1 MVAAV
6 QLFCIMVLRNCR
18 EIPAYYWFSSYVVFV
33 GVTNVVD
40 GAGFLYKKYA
50 VFPRSLFINFPVIYT
65 GSREIVKLPHVQVRL
80 YVEPRSGSGEKLA
93 GDALVGCGRRR
104 GGRDGPLV

>member
-1 MVAAV
+1 MSELLKIQGIHKRMVRF
-6 QLFCIMVLRNCR
+6 QKC
-18 EIPAYYWFSSYVVFV
+18 
-33 GVTNVVD
+33 VVD

-93 GDALVGCGRRR
+93 GDAPVGCGRRR
-104 GGRDGPLV
+104 GGQRWSARVM

>member
-1 MVAAV
+1 MFWVK
-6 QLFCIMVLRNCR
+6 L
-18 EIPAYYWFSSYVVFV
+18 
-33 GVTNVVD
+33 VVD

-65 GSREIVKLPHVQVRL
+65 GSREIVKLPHKQVRL

-104 GGRDGPLV
+104 GGRDGPPV

>member
-1 MVAAV
+1 MN
-6 QLFCIMVLRNCR
+6 F
-18 EIPAYYWFSSYVVFV
+18 FV
-33 GVTNVVD
+33 KTCLQHVNYGSVKEQWKRMILNRTLD

-104 GGRDGPLV
+104 GGQRWSARVV